1 MNRIPFATGESLNR
15 RGDWRRL
22 LVALLLLPIATS
34 WPAGVAAYSDKV
46 KAPGFDGQYYPGLE
60 EYMGD
65 RGAEGIFERSC
76 SFIHSAGNLLLH
88 MSNGGFVGDFFG
100 RFCAR
105 PSAEW
110 PPGSNDEYLFM
121 AGLWVGAVDADGNP
135 HVSTGA
141 YETEFL
147 PDFEDTRDRIYTSFE
162 GERGGARFS
171 SSGDATSAD
180 DDGDATGVNDL
191 RHINEDFRNGKDD
204 DEDGSIDEDFEAI
217 SQQMFSSEC
226 TDYGEVSTQFF
237 NEHVPLNLRVQQ
249 RSFSWSSGGAENMVG
264 MDYKIWNDGARTLQD
279 IYLGFFVDSDV
290 GPADND
296 EYPNMYLD
304 DLVGFAEI
312 DTTIIDPRPST
323 PANCRRTQVK
333 IQLGYMRDLPDA
345 SHSVIDT
352 GDVPGWFGGL
362 FLGHSTD
369 PVGLVAPKE
378 VGIRTFVWFAQGG
391 TIRDPE
397 NDFERYE
404 LLSRSARTD
413 EGKFIQESPSDPR
426 DYRYVLAVGPF
437 SQLLPDTFLT
447 FQVAFVIGDGYE
459 GPNGLKAN
467 AVNAQRIFDGDF
479 FNLDGDV
486 ATGVNGREKC
496 LFCGGSGGAEATID
510 HDCDPQNPNVQCERS
525 TCTWIDGD
533 CSNPAHVC
541 TGSDGK
547 ESRVN
552 WIGVSPPPAP
562 PIAVATAGQ
571 ITGFESDDEECLGG
585 PLANAQSNEI
595 MVYWDNLID
604 KSVNPITGAKNFK
617 GYRVWK
623 AANWERESSSV
634 PTESFQ
640 LLGDFSVVAD
650 SSCVKLTAL
659 NPTAVG
665 PPFADTDYV
674 TWNFCLPSHEAFEF
688 YLASLDRPEDSP
700 CPISL
705 IETRKQ
711 NEPFFLADGPRPDL
725 AVDSALVFSQDI
737 GSCPLGYLVDRSG
750 GYQPIEPT
758 TCRDRYLQVARPRVI
773 ADSTFYFQADSLLN
787 EQVCDTLWCKGYYR
801 YNDRSVLP
809 GYPYFYVVT
818 AYSETV
824 EEVQGVEQ
832 TIELQTRPASSE
844 DSAVFPGSSPA
855 AGCDAIKV
863 VPNPYLGGAGWDLKP
878 NPTDPTGTKI
888 AFNHLPPGSM
898 VRIFTLAG
906 DLVESLPPEEQDG
919 GTSYW
924 NLISR
929 NGQDVVSG
937 IYLYSV
943 DSPSCSQIG
952 KLVVVR

>member
-1 MNRIPFATGESLNR
+1 MNQIPMATRKPWTG
-15 RGDWRRL
+15 RGASGIVL
-22 LVALLLLPIATS
+22 AAALIAGAVSGLVMD
-34 WPAGVAAYSDKV
+34 AGAYSDQV
-46 KAPGFDGQYYPGLE
+46 KAPGFDGRYYPGLD
-60 EYMGD
+60 EYTGGRD
-65 RGAEGIFERSC
+65 PEGIFERSC
-76 SFIHSAGNLLLH
+76 TFIHSAGNLLLH

-100 RFCAR
+100 RFCSR
-105 PSAEW
+105 PSCEW

-147 PDFEDTRDRIYTSFE
+147 PDFEDLRDRIYVSYE
-162 GERGGARFS
+162 GERGGARYS
-171 SSGDATSAD
+171 SSGNATSAD
-180 DDGDATGVNDL
+180 DDRDATDINDQ

-204 DEDGSIDEDFEAI
+204 DGDGLIDEDFEAI
-217 SQQMFSSEC
+217 SQQMFSAEY

-237 NEHVPLNLRVQQ
+237 NEHVPLFLRVQQ
-249 RSFSWSSGGAENMVG
+249 RSFSWSSGGAENMIG
-264 MDYKIWNDGARTLQD
+264 IDYKIWNDGGRSLRD

-290 GPADND
+290 GPADSD

-312 DTTIIDPRPST
+312 DTTIIDLRPST

-333 IQLGYMRDLPDA
+333 IQAGYMRDLPDA
-345 SHSVIDT
+345 THSITDT

-369 PVGLVAPKE
+369 PAGIVAPPD

-391 TIRDPE
+391 AIRDPE

-404 LLSRSARTD
+404 LLSRNSRTE
-413 EGKFIQESPSDPR
+413 EGRFIQETPADPR

-437 SQLLPDTFLT
+437 SELLPDTFLT
-447 FQVAFVIGDGYE
+447 FQVAFVIGDGFE

-479 FNLDGDV
+479 FNLDGD
-486 ATGVNGREKC
+486 ALTGTRGREKC
-496 LFCGGSGGAEATID
+496 VFCGGGGPLSTID
-510 HDCDPQNPNVQCERS
+510 DDCDPTNAEVNCERS
-525 TCTWIDGD
+525 VCTWIDGD
-533 CSNPAHVC
+533 CENPAHVC
-541 TGSDGK
+541 TGADGK
-547 ESRVN
+547 EARVN

-562 PIAVATAGQ
+562 PIAVSTAGRV
-571 ITGFESDDEECLGG
+571 TGMEDADVDCLGG
-585 PLANAQSNEI
+585 PIPYAGSNEI
-595 MVYWDNLID
+595 AIAWDNLVD
-604 KSVNPITGAKNFK
+604 KSVNPITGEKNFK

-623 AANWERESSSV
+623 AANWTRESSSV

-640 LLGDFSVVAD
+640 LLGDFSEVAD
-650 SSCVKLTAL
+650 SSCTRLTAL
-659 NPTAVG
+659 KPDATG
-665 PPFADTDYV
+665 PPFDNNDYV
-674 TWNFCLPSHEAFEF
+674 TWDFCLSSHEAFET
-688 YLASLDRPEDSP
+688 YLNGLVRPEDSP
-700 CPISL
+700 CPISV

-711 NEPFFLADGPRPDL
+711 NDPFFTMGGSRPDL
-725 AVDSALVFSQDI
+725 VVDSALVFSKDI
-737 GSCPLGYLVDRSG
+737 GSCPLGYLIDRSG
-750 GYQPIEPT
+750 GYQPIDAT
-758 TCRDRYLQVARPRVI
+758 TCRDRFLQVAQPQDIGGAMYYV
-773 ADSTFYFQADSLLN
+773 QQDSLIGT
-787 EQVCDTLWCKGYYR
+787 VCDTLWCKGFYQFT
-801 YNDRSVLP
+801 DRNVLP

-824 EEVQGVEQ
+824 EEVQGEQQVVE
-832 TIELQTRPASSE
+832 LHTRPASSE
-844 DSAVFPGSSPA
+844 ESAVFPASSA
-855 AGCDAIKV
+855 AGDAGRVTV

-888 AFNHLPPGSM
+888 AFNHLPPSST

-906 DLVESLPPEEQDG
+906 DLVEILTPEGQEG

-924 NLISR
+924 DLISR

-943 DSPSCSQIG
+943 ESPSGSTIG
-952 KLVVVR
+952 KMVVVR